1 MSDEGDDTMQ
11 SLKVVTLSDIA
22 ERLGTSKNTVSR
34 ALRDCSDIGAEM
46 KARVKKTATEMGYQ
60 PNQVASFIRSR
71 KSRIIAV
78 VISSLTNP
86 FFTISLEF
94 IFNYLTEK
102 NYHPLI
108 IVSNKGNLS
117 YEEIVRCMQSGACGI
132 LTYIDLTK
140 DAIDYCEQ
148 YEIPVL
154 MCGSKPYDDRISAVY
169 SDSYRCG
176 KLIAQEAIDCG
187 AKRPCYINGPDSTLN
202 ENRRDSFMEVLAET
216 NLPCDSY
223 DFNYDNLNASVERI
237 KNLIATNGND
247 FVLCFNDEIATV
259 LLKAYDGEGGFQGEI
274 YGIDGI
280 SKYLP
285 YSRTVKSVG
294 GDLEKISRR
303 CGHILLEKIIN
314 DDKKIVREIFPIEI
328 YRAELRQ

>member
-1 MSDEGDDTMQ
+1 MQ

-46 KARVKKTATEMGYQ
+46 KARVKKTAKEMGYQ

-71 KSRIIAV
+71 KSKIIAV

-86 FFTISLEF
+86 FFTISLDF
-94 IFNYLTEK
+94 VFNYLAEK

-108 IVSNKGNLS
+108 IVNNKSDLTV
-117 YEEIVRCMQSGACGI
+117 EEIVRCMQSGACGI
-132 LTYIDLTK
+132 LTYIDITK
-140 DAIDYCEQ
+140 EAIEYCEH

-154 MCGSKPYDDRISAVY
+154 LCGSKPHDERVNAVY

-176 KLIAQEAIDCG
+176 KLVAQEAIDYG

-202 ENRRDSFMEVLAET
+202 ENRRDSFTEVLAEK

-223 DFNYDNLNASVERI
+223 NFDYDNLTVCVERI

-247 FVLCFNDEIATV
+247 FILCFNDEIATV

-328 YRAELRQ
+328 YRAEFGQ

>member
-1 MSDEGDDTMQ
+1 MSDEGDDNMQ

-46 KARVKKTATEMGYQ
+46 KARVRKTAKEMGYQ
-60 PNQVASFIRSR
+60 PNQIASFIRSR
-71 KSRIIAV
+71 KSNIIAV

-94 IFNYLTEK
+94 VFNYFAEK

-108 IVSNKGNLS
+108 IVNNKGDLT
-117 YEEIVRCMQSGACGI
+117 YEEIVRCMQGGACGI
-132 LTYIDLTK
+132 LTYIDLAK
-140 DAIDYCEQ
+140 DAIDYCER

-154 MCGSKPYDDRISAVY
+154 MCGSKPRDERISAVY
-169 SDSYRCG
+169 SDSSRCG
-176 KLIAQEAIDCG
+176 ALVAQEAIGYG
-187 AKRPCYINGPDSTLN
+187 AKRPCYINGPDSALN
-202 ENRRDSFMEVLAET
+202 ENRRDSFMEVLAEAE
-216 NLPCDSY
+216 LPCDSY
-223 DFNYDNLNASVERI
+223 DFNYENLKASVESI
-237 KNLIATNGND
+237 KNLVAKNGND
-247 FVLCFNDEIATV
+247 FILCFNDEIATV
-259 LLKAYDGEGGFQGEI
+259 MLKAYDGEGGFQGAI

-314 DDKKIVREIFPIEI
+314 DDKKNVREVFPIEI
-328 YRAELRQ
+328 YRAE